1 MSQSI
6 LKMLYGYLTDTEC
19 GIQVKSKILKT
30 TTFPTSDAQLLG
42 QWFEYIAT
50 GQLPVSGIEPIPKT
64 TRSGDLT
71 APFKRVEGHVSNYKA
86 ILSKYNIE
94 VLETG
99 KVLETDNY
107 IGTIDILAKIDGKL
121 SIIDIKTTGLLH
133 DKWNDY
139 GWHEERLTERENHMT
154 QVYQYKYLAQ
164 EVLKEDVDFYFF
176 VFNTANEHDAKIFK
190 MVIDEFRIE
199 QHELDLE
206 KFYSYLNTKFLK
218 LTDKELAKPELK
230 RCSECPVDCKFRT
243 SVPLITEIQH

>member
-1 MSQSI
+1 MKIKMSQSI

-107 IGTIDILAKIDGKL
+107 IGTVDILAKIDGKL

-139 GWHEERLTERENHMT
+139 GWHEERLTEREKHMT
-154 QVYQYKYLAQ
+154 QVFQYKYLAQ
-164 EVLKEDVDFYFF
+164 QVLK
-176 VFNTANEHDAKIFK
+176 
-190 MVIDEFRIE
+190 DEFRIE